1 MSSKQSI
8 FEKKNMIY
16 IPYFWRGDISNLII
30 TNTVLL
36 KGFAIYYHTFIWSQY
51 TINVYILFITNIMY
65 VMYDYTVAFDIHTQ
79 KVYLDTILEEYDISL
94 FNI

>member
-1 MSSKQSI
+1 
-8 FEKKNMIY
+8 
-16 IPYFWRGDISNLII
+16 
-30 TNTVLL
+30 
-36 KGFAIYYHTFIWSQY
+36 
-51 TINVYILFITNIMY
+51 MY